1 MSETTEHA
9 VLQLNRSLLEAIA
22 ARDWKTY
29 EHLCD
34 PSLTAFEPEARGQL
48 VEGLAFH
55 KFYFDLP
62 ASSGPRNTTVCA
74 PRVRVIGDVAV
85 VTYSRLTQRAGGD
98 APPSTSAFEETR
110 IWQRKDGRWWHV
122 HFHRSAPQ

>member
-1 MSETTEHA
+1 MTEA
-9 VLQLNRSLLEAIA
+9 PERLLLELSQRLLDCIA

-55 KFYFDLP
+55 KFYFDLGG
-62 ASSGPRNTTVCA
+62 SSGPRATTMCA

-85 VTYSRLTQRAGGD
+85 VTYSRLTQRAGSD
-98 APPSTSAFEETR
+98 SPPSTSVFEETR
-110 IWQRKDGRWWHV
+110 VWQRKDGRWKHV
-122 HFHRSAPQ
+122 HFHRSVPA